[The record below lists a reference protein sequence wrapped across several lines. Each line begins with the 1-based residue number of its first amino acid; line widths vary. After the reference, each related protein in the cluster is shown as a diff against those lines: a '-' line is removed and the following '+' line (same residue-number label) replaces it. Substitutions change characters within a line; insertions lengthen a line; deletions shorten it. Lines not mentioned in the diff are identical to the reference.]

1 MAAAA
6 GDAGRDPAQAPWPK
20 GATWPLL
27 VLTLISVFNYL
38 DRSLLGLALPMIKRE
53 FAASDTELGLV
64 SGLAFIFLYSFL
76 GIPIA
81 WLADRA
87 NRRNIIAIGLSFWS
101 LMTVLTG
108 YVGAIW
114 QLAIARFLMGAG
126 EACGI
131 PPSNS
136 IIADL
141 FPPQR
146 RPLAMAIFG
155 TANSIAFIAFF
166 PLAGWIAQHHGWRA
180 MFIAMGVPG
189 MLVAI
194 LFMLTVKEPLRA
206 ATAKAPRAMQPISA
220 IMSEIG
226 SLFSNKCFLWLF
238 LGSTLMGA
246 NVWASGAWTPSFF
259 TRVHHMTLAEVA
271 GITGPVRG
279 VVGATGVLLGG
290 LLLDRLPLRH
300 LSLRITLPAVACI
313 LVGPA
318 EAMFLLGERYQVWLP
333 AFIVASLLTLIHQ
346 APVYAATANI
356 IGSQRRA
363 LAIAVLVFGAG
374 FIGNAVGPAAVGV
387 LNDALSAS
395 LGENAIRYSMLIIA
409 VTPILA
415 GLCLLRAATYYREM
429 ASSLAT

>member
-1 MAAAA
+1 MASDADATRQ
-6 GDAGRDPAQAPWPK
+6 DAGRAAWPR

-53 FAASDTELGLV
+53 FGTSDTTLGLV

-76 GIPIA
+76 GVPIA

-87 NRRNIIAIGLSFWS
+87 NRRNIIAIGLAFWS

-108 YVGAIW
+108 YVSAIW
-114 QLAIARFLMGAG
+114 QLAAARFLMGAG

-141 FPPQR
+141 FPSSR

-166 PLAGWIAQHHGWRA
+166 PLAGWIAQNHGWRA
-180 MFIAMGVPG
+180 MFVAMGLPG
-189 MLVAI
+189 LLVAI
-194 LFMLTVKEPLRA
+194 LLMLTVKEPARSA
-206 ATAKAPRAMQPISA
+206 AVQAPRSMQPIGA
-220 IMSEIG
+220 MVSEVRL
-226 SLFSNKCFLWLF
+226 LFANRCFVWLF
-238 LGSTLMGA
+238 LGATLMGA

-259 TRVHHMTLAEVA
+259 TRVHHMTLSEVA

-279 VVGATGVLLGG
+279 FVGAAGVLLGG
-290 LLLDRLPLRH
+290 LLIDRLPLDR
-300 LSLRITLPAVACI
+300 LSLRISLPALACM

-318 EAMFLLGERYQVWLP
+318 EAIFLLSDNYAAWLP
-333 AFIVASLLTLIHQ
+333 AFVVASLLTLIHQ

-356 IGSQRRA
+356 VGARRRA

-387 LNDALSAS
+387 FNDLLSAG
-395 LGENAIRYSMLIIA
+395 LGEGAIRYSMLIIA
-409 VTPILA
+409 VTPVLA
-415 GLCLLRAATYYREM
+415 GLCLLRAARHYGDL
-429 ASSLAT
+429 ASQQA

>member
-1 MAAAA
+1 MA
-6 GDAGRDPAQAPWPK
+6 GGTKQEAGRAPWPK
-20 GATWPLL
+20 DATWPLM

-53 FAASDTELGLV
+53 FGTSDTMLGLV
-64 SGLAFIFLYSFL
+64 SGLAFIFLYAFL

-81 WLADRA
+81 WLADRT

-114 QLAIARFLMGAG
+114 QLAVARFLMGAG

-166 PLAGWIAQHHGWRA
+166 PLAGWIAQNHGWRT
-180 MFIAMGVPG
+180 MFIAMGLPG
-189 MLVAI
+189 LLVAV
-194 LFMLTVKEPLRA
+194 LLMLTVKEPARTA
-206 ATAKAPRAMQPISA
+206 AAQAPRVLQPLGDMA
-220 IMSEIG
+220 SEIG
-226 SLFSNKCFLWLF
+226 TLFSNKCFFWLF
-238 LGSTLMGA
+238 FGATLMGA
-246 NVWASGAWTPSFF
+246 NIWAAGAWTPSFF
-259 TRVHHMTLAEVA
+259 TRVHHMTLGEVA

-279 VVGATGVLLGG
+279 FVGAAGVLLGG
-290 LLLDRLPLRH
+290 LLLDRLPSDR
-300 LSLRITLPAVACI
+300 LSLRITLPAVACM

-318 EAMFLLGERYQVWLP
+318 EAIFLLGDRYAAWLP
-333 AFIVASLLTLIHQ
+333 AFIVASLVTLVHQ

-356 IGSQRRA
+356 VGPQRRA

-374 FIGNAVGPAAVGV
+374 FIGNAAGPAAVGV
-387 LNDALSAS
+387 FTDMLSVR
-395 LGENAIRYSMLIIA
+395 LGEHAIRYSMLIVA

-415 GLCLLRAATYYREM
+415 GLCLLRAAKHYGE
-429 ASSLAT
+429 LAPQQA